1 MKKFFDTEKKVK
13 EILEKYPATRKDD
26 WFLLMTYWH
35 LHAPCGISYV
45 EYYHHP
51 WKYNAPSYKNVERC
65 RRKLQSKYPEL
76 KDESTADARFE
87 ETMKYEQYAING

>member
-35 LHAPCGISYV
+35 LHAPAGVNYV

-51 WKYNAPSYKNVERC
+51 WKHNAPSYKNIERC

-76 KDESTADARFE
+76 KDKPTADARFE

>member
-35 LHAPCGISYV
+35 LHAPAGVNYV

-51 WKYNAPSYKNVERC
+51 WKYNAPSYKNIERC